1 MDGNLVSS
9 PEFSMSIV
17 SGRIGIIAMAIFVSA
32 VLAYPCGTK
41 QKVTGGPKLPEP
53 PRNGAEPGKKLNF
66 LLIDNIQR
74 RMI

>member
-1 MDGNLVSS
+1 MDDNLVSS

-32 VLAYPCGTK
+32 VLSYPCGTE
-41 QKVTGGPKLPEP
+41 QKVTGGLKLPG

-66 LLIDNIQR
+66 LAPFAYH
-74 RMI
+74 

>member
-1 MDGNLVSS
+1 MDGDSVSS

-17 SGRIGIIAMAIFVSA
+17 SGRIAIIAMAIIVSA

-53 PRNGAEPGKKLNF
+53 PRNSAEPGKKLIF
-66 LLIDNIQR
+66 SCLLTILNGG
-74 RMI
+74 